1 ARLRGVCGAVAGGM
15 VVGGRDIGP
24 VGHTGAAP
32 NISRPPTA
40 AARAQRRNAQNIREG
55 RGDDYQAVLADVQRR
70 DTLDSTRTVSPLR
83 PAADAVLVD
92 TSDLTM
98 DETID
103 ELYRV
108 VAQQLSA
115 TTGGSR

>member
-1 ARLRGVCGAVAGGM
+1 
-15 VVGGRDIGP
+15 
-24 VGHTGAAP
+24 
-32 NISRPPTA
+32 
-40 AARAQRRNAQNIREG
+40 
-55 RGDDYQAVLADVQRR
+55 
-70 DTLDSTRTVSPLR
+70 VSPLR

-98 DETID
+98 AQTIE

-115 TTGGSR
+115 TTGGPR